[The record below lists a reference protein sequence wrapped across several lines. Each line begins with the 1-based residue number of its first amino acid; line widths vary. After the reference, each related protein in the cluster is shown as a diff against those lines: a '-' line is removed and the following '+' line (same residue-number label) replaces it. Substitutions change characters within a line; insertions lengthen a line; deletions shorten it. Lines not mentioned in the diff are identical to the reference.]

1 MVNSVYGIL
10 SYPRNQAQEEGHGFP
25 GAAWSEQI
33 TLLPFDLPSPGRYF
47 FFLDPL
53 SWSLVMGLGD
63 KGDT

>member
-33 TLLPFDLPSPGRYF
+33 TLPPFDLPSPGRYF

-53 SWSLVMGLGD
+53 S
-63 KGDT
+63 